1 MEKLISVTVFK
12 HSELVCVFDIFV
24 NMSAC
29 AVHEC
34 ILGCV
39 CSNQLPKKML
49 VVSFSMGKG
58 TKQYAMF
65 ICVFK
70 TIFRITY
77 LTLRVLFFLY
87 PPPFY
92 FFIY

>member
-12 HSELVCVFDIFV
+12 HSELVCVFYIFV

-49 VVSFSMGKG
+49 VVSFSMGKR
-58 TKQYAMF
+58 TKQLLCSYA
-65 ICVFK
+65 
-70 TIFRITY
+70 Y
-77 LTLRVLFFLY
+77 LKPYLGLH
-87 PPPFY
+87 
-92 FFIY
+92 I